1 MQRKKRVV
9 VTGFGS
15 ICALGGNTN
24 EIWEAIKDYQLGY
37 ALHPM
42 ADPSVTAKFY
52 GKIKFPITLNSVPKR
67 IAKNLPRY
75 ARIGMVAAEQAI
87 QMAFGDNPVDTM
99 DKYYSPFERG
109 VVFGTGWGGV
119 DSTIENNDIYVDTG
133 LASPLSTIFS
143 MHSVWTGSASM
154 AWNMRGYQNTLVA
167 ACATGNIAIGDA
179 CELIRNGRAKCM
191 LAGGSESITGAYNVW
206 SVDILGA
213 LSKEQLDP
221 VKACCPFSLGRS
233 GFVLSE
239 GSAVLVLEELDEALK
254 RGATIYAEIGGYA
267 NYSDA
272 YDITAPAEDLLGR
285 SMSIQGAIQDA
296 GLGLADIDYINAHG
310 TSTQLN
316 DLNETNTIKKVFG
329 EQAHSIPVSSTKSYT
344 GHLIAAAGAIETV
357 FCIKTILTKMA
368 PATIN
373 LNQADPDC
381 DLDYIPNTHRY
392 LDDVNHVLN
401 INYGFGGANS
411 CLVVSRYH

>member
-1 MQRKKRVV
+1 MQTKKRVV

-15 ICALGGNTN
+15 VCALGRNTE
-24 EIWEAIKDYQLGY
+24 EIWGAIKDYQMGY

-42 ADPSVTAKFY
+42 QDQSVTARFF
-52 GKIKFPITLNSVPKR
+52 GKIDFPIELKAVPKR
-67 IAKNLPRY
+67 IAKNLPRF
-75 ARIGMVAAEQAI
+75 ARIGMSASEQALC
-87 QMAFGDNPVDTM
+87 MAFGDDPVAEM
-99 DKYYSPFERG
+99 DKHYSPFDRG
-109 VVFGTGWGGV
+109 VVLGTGWGGV
-119 DSTIENNDIYVDTG
+119 DSTIDNNDMYVESG

-154 AWNMRGYQNTLVA
+154 AWNLRGYQNTLVA

-179 CELIRNGRAKCM
+179 CEVIRSGRAKCM

-213 LSKEQLDP
+213 LSKEQENP
-221 VKACCPFSLGRS
+221 AKACCPFSQDRS

-239 GSAVLVLEELDEALK
+239 GSAVLVLEDLDEALK
-254 RGATIYAEIGGYA
+254 RGATIYAEISGYA

-285 SMSIQGAIQDA
+285 AMSMEKAIEEA
-296 GLGLADIDYINAHG
+296 GLNTWDIDYINAHG

-329 EQAHSIPVSSTKSYT
+329 EHAHTVPISSTKSYT

-357 FCIKTILTKMA
+357 FCIKTIQTGMA

-373 LNQADPDC
+373 LERSDPLC
-381 DLDYIPNTHRY
+381 DLDYIPNEHRY
-392 LDDVNHVLN
+392 LGVVDNVLN

-411 CLVVSRYH
+411 CLVIRRYS

>member
-1 MQRKKRVV
+1 MQKRKRVV

-15 ICALGGNTN
+15 MCALGRNTD
-24 EIWEAIKDYQLGY
+24 EIWGAIKDYQLGY
-37 ALHPM
+37 ALHPV

-52 GKIKFPITLNSVPKR
+52 GKIEFPITLKSVPKR
-67 IAKNLPRY
+67 IAKNLPRF
-75 ARIGMVAAEQAI
+75 ARIGMAATEQAM
-87 QMAFGDNPVDTM
+87 QMAFGNNPVKTM
-99 DKYYSPFERG
+99 DRHYSPFDRG

-119 DSTIENNDIYVDTG
+119 DSTIENNDMYVETS

-154 AWNMRGYQNTLVA
+154 TWNMRGYQNTLVA

-213 LSKEQLDP
+213 LSKEQQDP
-221 VKACCPFSLGRS
+221 VKACCPFSLDRS

-239 GSAVLVLEELDEALK
+239 GSAVLVLEDLDEALK

-285 SMSIQGAIQDA
+285 SMSMQAAIQDA
-296 GLGLADIDYINAHG
+296 DLDQVDIDYINAHG

-329 EQAHSIPVSSTKSYT
+329 ERAHGIPISSTKSYT
-344 GHLIAAAGAIETV
+344 GHLIAAAGAIETI
-357 FCIKTILTKMA
+357 FCIKTLLTKMA

-373 LNQADPDC
+373 LNRADPEC

-392 LDDVNHVLN
+392 LDSVNHVLN

-411 CLVVSRYH
+411 CLVISRYQ

>member
-1 MQRKKRVV
+1 MQNKKRVV

-15 ICALGGNTN
+15 ICALGRNTD
-24 EIWEAIKDYQLGY
+24 EIWGAIKDYQLGY

-42 ADPSVTAKFY
+42 ADASVTAKFF
-52 GKIKFPITLNSVPKR
+52 GKIDFPIALKAVPKR
-67 IAKNLPRY
+67 IAKNLPRF
-75 ARIGMVAAEQAI
+75 ARIGMAASEQAM
-87 QMAFGDNPVDTM
+87 QMAFGDNPIETM
-99 DKYYSPFERG
+99 DKHYSPFDRG
-109 VVFGTGWGGV
+109 VIFGTGWGGV
-119 DSTIENNDIYVDTG
+119 DSTIDNNDMYVETG

-191 LAGGSESITGAYNVW
+191 IAGGSESITGAYNVW

-213 LSKEQLDP
+213 LSKEQQDP
-221 VKACCPFSLGRS
+221 AKACCPFSADRS

-239 GSAVLVLEELDEALK
+239 GSAVLVLEDLDEALK

-272 YDITAPAEDLLGR
+272 YDITAPAADLLGR
-285 SMSIQGAIQDA
+285 SMSMQMAIEDA
-296 GLGLADIDYINAHG
+296 GLGVADIDYINAHG

-329 EQAHSIPVSSTKSYT
+329 EQAHRIPISSTKSYT

-357 FCIKTILTKMA
+357 FCIKTILTGMA
-368 PATIN
+368 PATTN
-373 LNQADPDC
+373 LNRTDPEC

-392 LDDVNHVLN
+392 LDRVDNVLN

-411 CLVVSRYH
+411 CLVVSRYS